1 MNKQESIQYLRDIMA
16 TIAAAYYKGR
26 GGSVLDALRVHET
39 DEAGISIDL
48 YNFEGDGQPV
58 CEGLDFD
65 ALCPADMQMIHQRA
79 HTVSYEPDWEE
90 HPVLLLCSDTTGN
103 DDSFDLTLDNVPQEV
118 IETITNWITSKFP
131 K

>member
-16 TIAAAYYKGR
+16 TIAAAYFKGR

-39 DEAGISIDL
+39 GEAGISIDL

-79 HTVSYEPDWEE
+79 HTISYEPDWEP

-118 IETITNWITSKFP
+118 IENITNWITSKFP